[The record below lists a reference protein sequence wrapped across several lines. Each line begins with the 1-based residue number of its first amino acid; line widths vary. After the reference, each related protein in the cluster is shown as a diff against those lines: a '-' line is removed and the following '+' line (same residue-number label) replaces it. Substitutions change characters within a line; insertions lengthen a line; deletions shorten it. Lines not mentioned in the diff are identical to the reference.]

1 MEGGRRYQLELHSN
15 KAGCF
20 LFCTAWDVEG
30 KRFSLVFPEGRGV
43 VGGWKLLAGKL
54 RSLGFSLT
62 QRGEE
67 SKASGG
73 KEYSIVEVETSS
85 SVEIRNAVWL
95 EIEKKVIVSNEEV
108 LKGSLGDLGGGDS
121 LTHPL
126 TSSLLS
132 PGLSPFEG

>member
-1 MEGGRRYQLELHSN
+1 M
-15 KAGCF
+15 
-20 LFCTAWDVEG
+20 
-30 KRFSLVFPEGRGV
+30 

-54 RSLGFSLT
+54 RSLGFSLA

-95 EIEKKVIVSNEEV
+95 EIEEKVIVSNEEV
-108 LKGSLGDLGGGDS
+108 LKGSLVGRFCGGGGGE
-121 LTHPL
+121 
-126 TSSLLS
+126 LS
-132 PGLSPFEG
+132 DPPPNLVYLKSWA

>member
-1 MEGGRRYQLELHSN
+1 M
-15 KAGCF
+15 
-20 LFCTAWDVEG
+20 
-30 KRFSLVFPEGRGV
+30 FPEGRGV

-85 SVEIRNAVWL
+85 SVEIHNAVWL

>member
-1 MEGGRRYQLELHSN
+1 M
-15 KAGCF
+15 
-20 LFCTAWDVEG
+20 
-30 KRFSLVFPEGRGV
+30 

-54 RSLGFSLT
+54 RSLGFSLA

-95 EIEKKVIVSNEEV
+95 EIEEKVIVSNEEV
-108 LKGSLGDLGGGDS
+108 LKGSLVGRFGGGGGG
-121 LTHPL
+121 
-126 TSSLLS
+126 
-132 PGLSPFEG
+132 GLSDPPPILVSLKSWA